1 MTVRQAIAAVTAA
14 LGLSMGSAPVSAQN
28 VRAEV
33 ITVTPPTGWV
43 LSVWQGGT
51 IEVGE
56 FTPSGQTGAAF
67 VDLLGYSALPLTDD
81 SPGTIEDLRVF
92 ETEYAPKECEVSAM
106 QERQASAGWFGLA
119 RVCIGRRDLPSDLA
133 EMEFAVTT
141 TTEQAVYRVWRTR
154 RVPFAQLAI
163 EAGVPGLSPE
173 DLDETKFTVMVN
185 ALAPRLETDLAQ
197 REVCDLSRPAE
208 CAAFPRSLPPEAE
221 YRFDGKTYV
230 IGAWAPGENRITR
243 ERFLEFFRATDDG
256 TPSQVIAL
264 LGAGDFD
271 WNDADAVERL
281 LTMFAYGRAADG
293 AVLGVTDPESLLS
306 PTERGH
312 IRAVVIQSLRRL
324 IRAET
329 LPSGIIIALP
339 AE

>member
-1 MTVRQAIAAVTAA
+1 MTVQQTIAVITAA
-14 LGLSMGSAPVSAQN
+14 LGLSMGSTTVNAQTL
-28 VRAEV
+28 RAEV
-33 ITVTPPTGWV
+33 ITVTPPAGWV

-56 FTPSGQTGAAF
+56 FTPQGQTGAAF
-67 VDLLGYSALPLTDD
+67 VDLLGYSALPRTDG
-81 SPGTIEDLRVF
+81 SPGTVDELRVS
-92 ETEYAPKECEVSAM
+92 ETTYAPTECEVSAI
-106 QERQASAGWFGLA
+106 QERPASGGWFGLA
-119 RVCIGRRDLPSDLA
+119 RVCIGRNGSAGDLA

-141 TTEQAVYRVWRTR
+141 ATEQAVYRVWRTR
-154 RVPFAQLAI
+154 RIPFGQLAV

-173 DLDETKFTVMVN
+173 DLDETTFTVMVN
-185 ALAPRLETDLAQ
+185 ALAPRLESDLER
-197 REVCDLSRPAE
+197 REVCDLSHPDE

-221 YRFDGKTYV
+221 HRFGGKPYV

-243 ERFLEFFRATDDG
+243 ERFLEFFQATDDG

-271 WNDADAVERL
+271 WNDAEAVERL

-293 AVLGVTDPESLLS
+293 AVLGVTDPDVTLS
-306 PTERGH
+306 PAERAQ
-312 IRAVVIQSLRRL
+312 IRAIVIQSLRRL
-324 IRAET
+324 IRSET